1 MSITI
6 HSEFAMNSTPQFPSD
21 DNGIILRRMYTGG
34 DDLTQPRM
42 IDYCF
47 IFPDRQHALAFA
59 ESVDDEDSVVCIS
72 LSKYR
77 KVWQAIVQRFMIPEH
92 AQIGAI
98 EAELSSKAEAS
109 KGKAD
114 GWGCMRVDRKK

>member
-1 MSITI
+1 
-6 HSEFAMNSTPQFPSD
+6 MNSTPQFPND
-21 DNGIILRRMYTGG
+21 DNGNVLRRMYVGG

-47 IFPDRQHALAFA
+47 IFPDRQLALAFA
-59 ESVDDEDSVVCIS
+59 RAVDDEDSIVCIS

-92 AQIGAI
+92 ARIAAI
-98 EAELSSKAEAS
+98 EVELSGKAEAVG
-109 KGKAD
+109 GKAD
-114 GWGCMRVDRKK
+114 GWGCMRVNRRT